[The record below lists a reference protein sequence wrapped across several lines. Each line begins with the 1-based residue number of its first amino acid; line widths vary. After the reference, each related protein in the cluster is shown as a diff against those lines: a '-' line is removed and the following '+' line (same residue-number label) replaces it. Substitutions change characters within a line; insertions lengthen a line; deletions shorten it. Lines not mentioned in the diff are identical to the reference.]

1 MKNLNK
7 SLENINNK
15 NKVEKIRII
24 KNDKLKEEELDD
36 FYKYLRKKNI
46 ILVENVEEAD
56 LIVSFGGDGTM
67 LVAAKETLK
76 KDVPIMAVNMG
87 TLGYL
92 AEINPSDAIDMLE
105 RYENGQYTT
114 DKRNFIEVKYN
125 SRKYYALNELVIIK
139 GGLMSRLIEVEVF
152 SNNIFVNKYRA
163 DGVIVATPT
172 GSTAYS
178 LSAGGSIVHPSL
190 KALIITPLSPHTLSA
205 RSIVVDGKEKLS
217 FRIYSR
223 DNDTHINLDG
233 REYHKVGSTDS
244 ISAVLS
250 EKSIKIIRSGKK
262 DYYSILREKLKWGDS
277 GVK

>member
-1 MKNLNK
+1 
-7 SLENINNK
+7 
-15 NKVEKIRII
+15 
-24 KNDKLKEEELDD
+24 
-36 FYKYLRKKNI
+36 
-46 ILVENVEEAD
+46 
-56 LIVSFGGDGTM
+56 
-67 LVAAKETLK
+67 
-76 KDVPIMAVNMG
+76 
-87 TLGYL
+87 
-92 AEINPSDAIDMLE
+92 
-105 RYENGQYTT
+105 
-114 DKRNFIEVKYN
+114 
-125 SRKYYALNELVIIK
+125 
-139 GGLMSRLIEVEVF
+139 MSRLNEVEVF

>member
-46 ILVENVEEAD
+46 MLVENVEEAD

-92 AEINPSDAIDMLE
+92 AEINPSNAIDMLE

>member
-46 ILVENVEEAD
+46 MLVENVEEAD

>member
-139 GGLMSRLIEVEVF
+139 GGLMSHLIEVEVF

>member
-1 MKNLNK
+1 
-7 SLENINNK
+7 
-15 NKVEKIRII
+15 
-24 KNDKLKEEELDD
+24 
-36 FYKYLRKKNI
+36 
-46 ILVENVEEAD
+46 
-56 LIVSFGGDGTM
+56 M

>member
-24 KNDKLKEEELDD
+24 KNDKLKEEELHD

-46 ILVENVEEAD
+46 MLVENVEEAD
-56 LIVSFGGDGTM
+56 LIGSFGGDGTM
-67 LVAAKETLK
+67 LVAATETLK

>member
-67 LVAAKETLK
+67 LVAATETLK

>member
-46 ILVENVEEAD
+46 MLVENVEEAD

-233 REYHKVGSTDS
+233 REYHKVGSTDN
-244 ISAVLS
+244 ISAILS

>member
-46 ILVENVEEAD
+46 ILVENVDDAD
-56 LIVSFGGDGTM
+56 LLVSFGGDGTM
-67 LVAAKETLK
+67 LVAATETLK